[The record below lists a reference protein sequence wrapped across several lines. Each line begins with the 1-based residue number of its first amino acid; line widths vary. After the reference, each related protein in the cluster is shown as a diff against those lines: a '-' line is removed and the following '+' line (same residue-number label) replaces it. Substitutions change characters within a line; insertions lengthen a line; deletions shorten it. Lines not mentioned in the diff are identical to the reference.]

1 MLTAVRQSDVVKVIA
16 RKCERDE
23 APFQCPSC
31 QREVTLRKGSINV
44 HHFAHKPPVTCSR
57 GQGES
62 EQHLQ
67 VKLAIFDALSQEG
80 NVTELEV
87 ERDFEIS
94 VADVF
99 ACISGTPV
107 AIEIQRSTLS
117 ANEINARTRNY
128 HRLGIAVLWIALPSP
143 DLATSKYSPSAWEK
157 WCHATYFGRVYYWEQ
172 GQVLRVIHFDPYVI
186 EVPHSSWYAD
196 GSEQSAGGYDK
207 RSKRWRKPNFGTS
220 ALISASFQRSSRQ
233 AWAGGTVVVPECS
246 IYVDRQVK
254 WWK

>member
-1 MLTAVRQSDVVKVIA
+1 MLTALRQSDVVKVIA

-31 QREVTLRKGSINV
+31 QREVTLRKGSIKV

-57 GQGES
+57 GKGES

-67 VKLAIFDALSQEG
+67 VKLSIFDALSREG

-87 ERDFEIS
+87 ERDFGIS